1 MTVVM
6 TSSDETTVPVSK
18 RKVLLLIVGAIGFV
32 ALGLWMFQLDAE
44 WIESQRRFNSPTLVH
59 SIGVAAMVFFGVA
72 TVAGVRKLFDSKPGL
87 VLSSVGVLIDSS
99 SAGLIPWSDITRFD
113 TYVIQK
119 QKLLVVKLVAPE
131 KYLRAGGFLRQAANR
146 ANMGMLGSPIAIA
159 SSTLK
164 ISFDEL
170 VTLCDAY
177 LAKYGKARGH

>member
-1 MTVVM
+1 
-6 TSSDETTVPVSK
+6 
-18 RKVLLLIVGAIGFV
+18 
-32 ALGLWMFQLDAE
+32 
-44 WIESQRRFNSPTLVH
+44 
-59 SIGVAAMVFFGVA
+59 MVFFVA